1 MLSRHLPDAD
11 IVSLYKTLLDLK
23 DCLPAVPRNTAPDP
37 VNIIDP
43 CTAREDRVVQDAV
56 RTLARSA
63 GVTIEELPAAGALTE
78 CCGFGGLVFNAN
90 PTLTQKIN
98 QQRAGQSDQD
108 FLAYCA
114 MCRDRLARVGK
125 KTAHLLD
132 LFWPQTDH
140 PEQRRDPGFSGRH
153 DNLARVKHRMLME
166 LWQESPA
173 SPPAQTP
180 AVPVRYSPGVKEIL
194 EDHFILESDIQQV
207 LAHVGTGTPPFYN
220 PENGTHIAFFR
231 PARVCF
237 WVAFQKHETGLDI
250 VNAWSHRMQVIP
262 NTLFVPGTPT
272 EPHTETIVCRSC
284 DNGEL
289 GFFKNHVE
297 YQGSRF
303 DVVLPQCKNC
313 GMIYISPDIARGR
326 MAEVEKILEDK

>member
-1 MLSRHLPDAD
+1 MGSAPDQVTRVYEFLLANLSGSIGFATGCCGAPARWAGRPALEKEALARFTSFWEDAGRPTIITACSSCTWMLSRHLPDAD
-11 IVSLYKTLLDLK
+11 IVSLYKTLLGLK
-23 DCLPAVPRNTAPDP
+23 DCLPAVPRNTAPEP

-43 CTAREDRVVQDAV
+43 CTAREDHAVQDTV

-63 GVTIEELPAAGALTE
+63 GVAIQELPAAGALTE

-90 PTLTQKIN
+90 PKLTQKIN
-98 QQRAGQSDQD
+98 QQRAGQSDLN

-114 MCRDRLARVGK
+114 MCRDRLAKAGK

-140 PEQRRDPGFSGRH
+140 PD
-153 DNLARVKHRMLME
+153 
-166 LWQESPA
+166 
-173 SPPAQTP
+173 
-180 AVPVRYSPGVKEIL
+180 
-194 EDHFILESDIQQV
+194 
-207 LAHVGTGTPPFYN
+207 
-220 PENGTHIAFFR
+220 NGTHIAFFR
-231 PARVCF
+231 PGRVCF
-237 WVAFQKHETGLDI
+237 WVAFQKHETGIEI

-272 EPHTETIVCRSC
+272 EPHNETIVCRSC

-297 YQGSRF
+297 YLGSRF
-303 DVVLPQCKNC
+303 DVVLPQCRHC
-313 GMIYISPDIARGR
+313 GKIYISPDIARGR